1 MKPIFFLLILSMGI
15 FLSACAGNTF
25 IETKTVQPPIIPHTP
40 LPPDDKQTQED
51 ADSLTTPQ
59 KLYDQRQY
67 DQALMA
73 MLEADPRRLEDLSAR
88 KLLWRI
94 NDRLVTAQWYL
105 QQSIAA
111 LLNGH
116 QDKARYHL
124 DQVLKLYPD
133 HKPSRLLA
141 QKLNAINLKA
151 PPKTPKTQKPLKK
164 KQAIPKGP
172 AKEDLN
178 LADYYLTAG
187 NTYFEEG
194 RLPLAKASWLRGL
207 EIVPTHRIIQKKL
220 AELLT
225 NEGLQLFG
233 QGFIQASIEKW
244 EAALKINP
252 DAAETKG
259 YLDKARQVEAK
270 VRSID

>member
-1 MKPIFFLLILSMGI
+1 MKPIFPLLILSMGI

-25 IETKTVQPPIIPHTP
+25 VDTKPVQPPIIPHTT
-40 LPPDDKQTQED
+40 LPSDDKQTKED
-51 ADSLTTPQ
+51 ADSLTDPQ
-59 KLYDQRQY
+59 KLYDQKQY

-73 MLEADPRRLEDLSAR
+73 MLELDPRCLEDLSAR

-105 QQSIAA
+105 QQSIAE
-111 LLNGH
+111 LLKGH

-141 QKLNAINLKA
+141 QKLNAITLKE
-151 PPKTPKTQKPLKK
+151 PPKPPKTQKPLKK
-164 KQAIPKGP
+164 KQAIPKDP

-187 NTYFEEG
+187 STYFEEG

-207 EIVPTHRIIQKKL
+207 DIVPSHTIIQKKL
-220 AELLT
+220 VALLT

-244 EAALKINP
+244 EEALKINP
-252 DAAETKG
+252 DAPETKG
-259 YLDKARQVEAK
+259 YLDKARKAEAK
-270 VRSID
+270 VRSIE